1 MQIQVEGTTIWMTV
15 ANIDLDLVRGIPH
28 RAYDAKRQQWRAPIT
43 PRVVSY
49 LDRILNQDQRW
60 MLEKAQ
66 NQFTPRPLPN
76 YPFKTEPRNYQRKH
90 LEAMQDLPAYAVLF
104 EPGLGKSKVAI
115 DDACIARGMGAIRDA
130 AVVCPNSIKSNW
142 VDEIEKH
149 SPEEVDVFVYDPSKK
164 KQAQAFI
171 DKPGVRMRWFII
183 AVESLSSGEGRRFL
197 EAFLR
202 STACS
207 LIVDESS
214 RIKTY
219 NADRTKA
226 LLALAP
232 LASRRRILS
241 GTPFSK
247 GLQDGWAQFSFLS
260 PRILNGQN
268 YFAFRN
274 TFCVLGGF
282 EGKQIVASK
291 NEDLF
296 TDLTAYYTGIE
307 RKADHLDLPK
317 VYQKR
322 LVCPSDA
329 QAKALRELEKFG
341 MTDVDGGVMS
351 FTNVLVK
358 HLRMQQA
365 AGGFAAVEDELSRA
379 LEGLDFMDPVL
390 LERRIEKCRS
400 VPLPGGN
407 PKIQELLNVIEET
420 PGKLLIWCRFR
431 PEIQA
436 IVEALGKA
444 HGPDSVVQFHGDC
457 SDDERTTA
465 RRRFM
470 NDDTCR
476 FFVGQSRT
484 GGIGLTLTA
493 AQTAVY
499 FSNDWSLETR
509 IQSEDRNNRIGTVG
523 TTLYIDLILDYPKSI
538 DKRILTALQEGRS
551 YTEDLMLQMREA
563 SAYSGDREP

>member
-1 MQIQVEGTTIWMTV
+1 MQIALEGTTVWMTV
-15 ANIDLDLVRGIPH
+15 SNIDLDLARGIPH
-28 RAYDAKRQQWRAPIT
+28 RAYDTKRQQWRAPIT

-49 LDRILNQDQRW
+49 LNRILNQDQRW
-60 MLEKAQ
+60 ELEKAQ
-66 NQFTPRPLPN
+66 IAFVPHALPN
-76 YPFKTEPRNYQRKH
+76 YPFKTEPRNYQLAH
-90 LEAMQDLPAYAVLF
+90 LEAMQDMPAYAILF
-104 EPGLGKSKVAI
+104 EPGLGKSKVFI
-115 DDACIARGMGAIRDA
+115 DDTMIARGRGIIDAA

-149 SPEEVDVFVYDPSKK
+149 SPEEADVFVYDPSKK
-164 KQAQAFI
+164 KQAA
-171 DKPGVRMRWFII
+171 RWISDNSGPRCKWFVI
-183 AVESLSSGEGRRFL
+183 AVESLSSGEGRKFL
-197 EAFLR
+197 ESFLKAQR
-202 STACS
+202 TS
-207 LIVDESS
+207 LAVDESS

-219 NADRTKA
+219 NADRTKTI
-226 LLALAP
+226 LTLAP
-232 LASRRRILS
+232 LATRRRILS

-260 PRILNGQN
+260 PRILNGMN

-274 TFCVLGGF
+274 TFCVMGGF
-282 EGKQIVASK
+282 EGRQILTSK
-291 NEDLF
+291 NEDMF

-322 LVCPSDA
+322 LVSPTEA
-329 QAKALRELEKFG
+329 QAKALKELEKTG
-341 MTDVDGGVMS
+341 MTEVDGGVMS

-365 AGGFAAVEDELSRA
+365 AGGFAAVEDELVRSIGDIDDFFAA
-379 LEGLDFMDPVL
+379 LERGDEAPFK
-390 LERRIEKCRS
+390 RIEKCRS

-407 PKIQELLNVIEET
+407 PKIAELLNVIEET

-436 IVEALGKA
+436 IMDALVKA
-444 HGPDSVVQFHGDC
+444 YGPDSAVQFHGDC
-457 SDDERTTA
+457 SDDERTSA

-484 GGIGLTLTA
+484 GGIGLTLTS

-551 YTEDLMLQMREA
+551 YTEDLMLQMKEA
-563 SAYSGDREP
+563 SA